1 MKQILQDLNGGETL
15 LVDVPMPATRPGSL
29 TIATR
34 RSLVSLG
41 TERMLTAFGRA
52 NWVQKALREPER
64 VMQVLAKIKTDGL
77 FTTLDAVQ
85 SKLSWPIP
93 MGYCNVGIVL
103 EVGANVSGYQVGD
116 RVLSNG
122 PHAEVVNVP
131 VNLCA
136 HVPASVSDDSAPFAV
151 IGAIALQGIRL
162 LEPTLGEQVL
172 VTGLGLVGLLAVQLL
187 QANGV
192 RVLGA
197 DPDPGRCAAA
207 AELGAETV
215 VLNGP
220 DALEQAAQAFTR
232 GAGLDAALIAAS
244 TSSSDPINQAARAC
258 RKRGRIV
265 QVGATGMDLQRPEF
279 YQKELSF
286 RVSCSYG
293 PGRYDT
299 DYEQRGNDYP
309 AAYVRWTE
317 QRNFQAVL
325 EQMALGRVR
334 AEQLVTQRFAI
345 DRAPEAYD
353 LVAGSAQG
361 AILLQYDAPIESFTR
376 SSASRRDDGKAAG
389 RVGAAPRAPDA
400 RLGGATKA
408 VPSIVLGVLGAGN
421 YATRTLLP
429 ALARVPT
436 RYTKGAI
443 VSKSG
448 VTSKLAA
455 DRFGFT
461 RASSDPR
468 DVIDDPETNVVLVAS
483 RDVLHAPQVLQAL
496 RAGKHVFVEKP
507 LCLTLQQCDE
517 IETELATTQ
526 QLLTVGFNRRFAPLV
541 VRMKSLLDTV
551 PGPRSFVYLVNAGA
565 VPVDHWTR
573 DPSESA
579 GRLIGEACH
588 FIDLLRHLAG
598 KSIVRAEC
606 EWLGAKDNK
615 QDDIATLSLS
625 FEDGSIG
632 SVHYFA
638 NGNRSFPKERLTV
651 FAGGRVLELDNF
663 KALRAFGFA
672 GFSSRRALRQ
682 DKGHEAELA
691 AWLGAVSRGGP
702 APIALSE
709 LLEVS
714 RVSIALGTTG
724 TWPCP

>member
-93 MGYCNVGIVL
+93 MGYCNAGVVL
-103 EVGANVSGYQVGD
+103 EVGANVSGWQVGD

-136 HVPASVSDDSAPFAV
+136 HVPHSVGDDSAPFAV

-207 AELGAETV
+207 AQLGAETV

-220 DALEQAAQAFTR
+220 DALEQAALSFTR

-265 QVGATGMDLQRPEF
+265 QVGATGMDLQRAEF

-293 PGRYDT
+293 PGRYDA

-317 QRNFQAVL
+317 QRNFEAVL

-334 AEQLVTQRFAI
+334 TEQLVTQRFAI
-345 DRAPEAYD
+345 ARAHQAYD

-361 AILLQYDAPIESFTR
+361 AILLEYDAPIESFIR
-376 SSASRRDDGKAAG
+376 STLRHADKRPASSFGSGSPAQSVRR
-389 RVGAAPRAPDA
+389 
-400 RLGGATKA
+400 GGATRA
-408 VPSIVLGVLGAGN
+408 VPTIVLGVLGAGN

-429 ALARVPT
+429 ALARAPT
-436 RYTKGAI
+436 SHIKRAI

-455 DRFGFT
+455 DRFGFS

-468 DVIDDPETNVVLVAS
+468 EVIDDPETNVVLVAS

-517 IETELATTQ
+517 IEAELATTE

-565 VPVDHWTR
+565 VPADHWTR

-588 FIDLLRHLAG
+588 FIDLLRHLAA
-598 KSIVRAEC
+598 KPIVKAEC
-606 EWLGAKDNK
+606 EWLGAGSNK
-615 QDDIATLSLS
+615 QDDIATLSLA

-672 GFSSRRALRQ
+672 GFSSKRVLRQ

-691 AWLGAVSRGGP
+691 AWLAAVSRGGP

>member
-52 NWVQKALREPER
+52 NWVQKALREPDR

-93 MGYCNVGIVL
+93 MGYCNAGVVL
-103 EVGANVSGYQVGD
+103 EVGANVSGWQVGD

-136 HVPASVSDDSAPFAV
+136 HVPHSVSDDSAPFAV

-207 AELGAETV
+207 AQLGAETV

-220 DALEQAAQAFTR
+220 DALEHAALSFTR

-265 QVGATGMDLQRPEF
+265 QVGATGMDLQRAEF

-299 DYEQRGNDYP
+299 DYEQRGKDYP

-334 AEQLVTQRFAI
+334 TEQLVTQRFAI
-345 DRAPEAYD
+345 ARAHQAYD

-361 AILLQYDAPIESFTR
+361 AILLEYDAPIESFIRSTLRHADKRPASSVGSGSPAQSVRGGRATR
-376 SSASRRDDGKAAG
+376 
-389 RVGAAPRAPDA
+389 
-400 RLGGATKA
+400 A
-408 VPSIVLGVLGAGN
+408 VPTIVLGVLGAGN

-436 RYTKGAI
+436 SHIKRAI

-455 DRFGFT
+455 DRFGFS

-468 DVIDDPETNVVLVAS
+468 EVIDDPETNVVLVAS

-517 IETELATTQ
+517 IEAELATTE

-565 VPVDHWTR
+565 VPADHWTR

-588 FIDLLRHLAG
+588 FIDLLRHLAA
-598 KSIVRAEC
+598 KPIVKAEC
-606 EWLGAKDNK
+606 EWLGAGSNK
-615 QDDIATLSLS
+615 RDDIATLSLS

-672 GFSSRRALRQ
+672 GFSSKRVLRQ